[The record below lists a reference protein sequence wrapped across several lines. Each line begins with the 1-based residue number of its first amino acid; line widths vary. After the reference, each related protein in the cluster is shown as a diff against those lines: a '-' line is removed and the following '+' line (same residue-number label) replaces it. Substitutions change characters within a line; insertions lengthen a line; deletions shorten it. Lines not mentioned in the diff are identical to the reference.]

1 MIILTKLNGT
11 PFALNCDHIE
21 TIEEHPDTTI
31 NLTDGNYY
39 IVKEPMVDVIAKV
52 IEYKR
57 KIYIV

>member
-11 PFALNCDHIE
+11 PFTLNCDHIE

-31 NLTDGNYY
+31 TVSDGNYY
-39 IVKEPMVDVIAKV
+39 IVKEPMVDVISKV

-57 KIYIV
+57 KIHIA